1 MSASALRDVL
11 RVCKGANAR
20 VEELMK
26 ELRGMVGLTEVKE
39 SACAHSYILS
49 KELQ

>member
-1 MSASALRDVL
+1 MLSQVELDLAR
-11 RVCKGANAR
+11 KGANAR

-39 SACAHSYILS
+39 SACAHNYILS